1 MNKITAIVLAAG
13 SGSRMK
19 SKTKKQFMEIKGKP
33 VIWYSLF
40 EFEKSRVDEII
51 LVTGKED
58 IDYCKKEIVEKYN
71 LKKIKNVVAGGSERY
86 ESVYNGLKEV
96 TGNIVLIHDGAR
108 PLINNEII
116 ERSIEGTIKSDAC
129 VVGVPV
135 KDTIKRANKEGYII
149 DTPNRSELWITQTP
163 QSFKTDLVKMAYK
176 KMKEELEKGNTTLNI
191 TDDAMVVEEFTTNQV
206 RFVQGDYK
214 NIKVTT
220 PEDIDIAELFIEL
233 DDKYK

>member
-19 SKTKKQFMEIKGKP
+19 NKTKKQFMEIKGKP

-116 ERSIEGTIKSDAC
+116 ERSIEGAIKSDAC

-135 KDTIKRANKEGYII
+135 KDTIKRADKEGYII

-233 DDKYK
+233 DAK

>member
-220 PEDIDIAELFIEL
+220 SEDIDIAELFIEL
-233 DDKYK
+233 DAK

>member
-19 SKTKKQFMEIKGKP
+19 NKTKKQFMEIKGKP

-116 ERSIEGTIKSDAC
+116 ERSIEGAIKSDAC

-191 TDDAMVVEEFTTNQV
+191 TDDAMVVEEFTTKQV

-233 DDKYK
+233 DAK

>member
-191 TDDAMVVEEFTTNQV
+191 TDDAMVEEEFTTNQV

-233 DDKYK
+233 DAK